1 MPMDMMGAMKR
12 GGFTGGAGVMR
23 DKSMLPPA
31 PPMMEKGPMGGG
43 FSGGG
48 WGTMQKPMQAM
59 NAVGTANPALAGQV
73 IDRGPMLGGGVSS
86 VMGGGGGF
94 ESSLPPNEGDLRGAT
109 RGLPPAGRPMPRP
122 PMPVPPQPEVMD
134 RGMMGQ
140 GINVAP
146 PPIAT
151 NLARPM
157 PPPQNL
163 GSAYR
168 RNAGRGG
175 PQRMY

>member
-23 DKSMLPPA
+23 EKSMLPPA
-31 PPMMEKGPMGGG
+31 PPMMEKGPMDGG
-43 FSGGG
+43 FSRGG

-59 NAVGTANPALAGQV
+59 NAVGTANPAL
-73 IDRGPMLGGGVSS
+73 GGGVSN

-94 ESSLPPNEGDLRGAT
+94 ESAPPPNEGDLRGAT

-134 RGMMGQ
+134 RGMMNMPPQ
-140 GINVAP
+140 VP

-168 RNAGRGG
+168 RQS
-175 PQRMY
+175 QRRY